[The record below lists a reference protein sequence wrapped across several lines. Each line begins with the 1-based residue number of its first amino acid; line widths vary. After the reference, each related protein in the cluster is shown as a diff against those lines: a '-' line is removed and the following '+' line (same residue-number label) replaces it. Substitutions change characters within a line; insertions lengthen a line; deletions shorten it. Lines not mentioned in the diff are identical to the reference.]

1 MEPRLFVLD
10 TSAIMVVLED
20 EPETPTMLE
29 ILGQAAEGQATLL
42 LPFLALMEV
51 EYILLR
57 RVQPERVVAAVSM
70 LENWPATIVES
81 NAAWRRQAALV
92 KASDGLSLA
101 DAWMAALAML
111 SNAQLVH
118 KDPEF
123 DNIAG
128 LRSVKL

>member
-1 MEPRLFVLD
+1 MEPSLFVLD

-20 EPETPTMLE
+20 EPETSTMLE

-57 RVQPERVVAAVSM
+57 RVQPERVAAALSM

-81 NAAWRRQAALV
+81 NAAWRRQAAVV
-92 KASDGLSLA
+92 KASGGLSLA
-101 DAWMAALAML
+101 DAWIAALATL

-128 LRSVKL
+128 LRSAKL

>member
-1 MEPRLFVLD
+1 
-10 TSAIMVVLED
+10 MVVLED
-20 EPETPTMLE
+20 EPETSTMLE
-29 ILGQAAEGQATLL
+29 ILGQADEGQATLL

-57 RVQPERVVAAVSM
+57 RVQPERVAAALSM

-128 LRSVKL
+128 LRSAKL

>member
-10 TSAIMVVLED
+10 TSAIMFVLED

-128 LRSVKL
+128 LRSAKL

>member
-20 EPETPTMLE
+20 EPETSTMLE
-29 ILGQAAEGQATLL
+29 ILGQADEGQATLL

-57 RVQPERVVAAVSM
+57 RVQPERVAAALSM
-70 LENWPATIVES
+70 LENWPTTIVES

-92 KASDGLSLA
+92 KASGGLSLA
-101 DAWMAALAML
+101 DAWIAALAVATG
-111 SNAQLVH
+111 SGWRRPA
-118 KDPEF
+118 
-123 DNIAG
+123 AG
-128 LRSVKL
+128 NLIRASLI